1 MPDSNQIVGATLQ
14 VDTGN
19 SNANIKEVNKNL
31 TDVKANL
38 KDTGATVST
47 TSKAIAESGQSF
59 AKLKEQ
65 IAAVPGPLGAAGEGV
80 NKLGTAFKALLANPV
95 VLVLTAI
102 VGILTLLYKAF
113 TNTFE
118 GGEKMEQVF
127 SGIKASAQ
135 ALFDNL
141 GHIASAIVKF
151 FSFDFSGA
159 VDEIKAVG
167 AAVANAYSQM
177 SRLTAQAQ
185 ELHKEQL
192 QNDLEQAER
201 AKKLAIL
208 REEATDD
215 SIPIAKRKAALIEL
229 KADAE
234 QNSKDDIAL
243 AKKVTENKIA
253 QLTLQKDGEL
263 KNRDEINKLKID
275 QINVE
280 TDNANELRRIGKQIT
295 AADKQEI
302 AERKAAA
309 EKAAAEAKARRQ
321 ELVEFTNKLLK
332 IQQDT
337 ELASITDSYE
347 KEKKQLENKIA
358 DDKRTN
364 DVAFQDKKVTR
375 AQYDQINLALD
386 QQANAQRGALADKH
400 NKDLAEK
407 EAAFQKDLQ
416 GILGKIK
423 EDGETNAREAEKVK
437 LQADHAQRIAD
448 AVKTYKDDAL
458 KFQAIKKALD
468 EQLRADQAKLEEKN
482 RQEDAKKAFQVKE
495 QQLKGAVED
504 KKKSE
509 KERLKAVDDEQA
521 LVQSAFD
528 NKVLSEQE
536 YTAKVNELAQKRM
549 DIAEL
554 ENQHKKQQV
563 KEITDTLS
571 GLADLVGKQTIA
583 GKALGIAT
591 ALINTYQ
598 GASEAIKQKSTLPS
612 PFDVIAKVAA
622 VATIIATGLKT
633 VKSIAAVEVPGGGG
647 GGGGGS
653 VSAPTISAPAAPLAP
668 TQQGTTLDQGSIN
681 GIGNA
686 TSGRT
691 YVLDADVQNSA
702 DRNSRLNRAARLGG

>member
-1 MPDSNQIVGATLQ
+1 MPDSNQIVAANLQ
-14 VDTGN
+14 VDSGN

-38 KDTGATVST
+38 KDTGATASV
-47 TSKAIAESGQSF
+47 TSKAVGESGASF
-59 AKLKEQ
+59 GKLKEQ

-80 NKLGTAFKALLANPV
+80 SKLSAAFKALLANPV
-95 VLVLTAI
+95 VLVLAAI

-167 AAVANAYSQM
+167 NAVANAYSQM
-177 SRLTAQAQ
+177 SKLTAQAQ
-185 ELHKEQL
+185 ELHREQL
-192 QNDLEQAER
+192 ANDLEQADR

-215 SIPIAKRKAALIEL
+215 SIPIAKRKEALLEL

-253 QLTLQKDGEL
+253 QLTLQKDGAR
-263 KNRDEINKLKID
+263 KNQDEINKLKIE

-295 AADKQEI
+295 AANKQEI

-309 EKAAAEAKARRQ
+309 EKAAADAKARRQ

-337 ELASITDSYE
+337 ELASITDAYE

-364 DVAFQDKKVTR
+364 DVAFQDRKITR
-375 AQYDQINLALD
+375 AQYQQINLALD
-386 QQANAQRGALADKH
+386 QEANAQRAALTTKH
-400 NKDLAEK
+400 NQDVADK

-416 GILGKIK
+416 GIIGKIK
-423 EDGETNAREAEKVK
+423 EDGETNARQTEKVK
-437 LQADHAQRIAD
+437 LQIDHDQRVAD
-448 AVKTYKDDAL
+448 AAKTYKDDAI

-468 EQLRADQAKLEEKN
+468 DELRADQAKLDEKN
-482 RQEDAKKAFQVKE
+482 RLEDAKKKLAVKE
-495 QQLKGAVED
+495 QQQKAIIKD
-504 KKKSE
+504 QKSSLLQ
-509 KERLKAVDDEQA
+509 RQSALDAEQV
-521 LVQSAFD
+521 LIQQAFD
-528 NKVLSEQE
+528 NKVITEQE
-536 YTAKVNELAQKRM
+536 YNTKV
-549 DIAEL
+549 AEL
-554 ENQHKKQQV
+554 SQERQQLDQIEADNKKKTFDIISQG
-563 KEITDTLS
+563 LNS
-571 GLADLVGKQTIA
+571 LADLIGKNTAA
-583 GKALGIAT
+583 GKA
-591 ALINTYQ
+591 
-598 GASEAIKQKSTLPS
+598 
-612 PFDVIAKVAA
+612 AA
-622 VATIIATGLKT
+622 VAATIISTYEAAWAIFNAASKNPATIPFPAYPYIQAGLAIVAGLENVQKIVSVST
-633 VKSIAAVEVPGGGG
+633 PGGG
-647 GGGGGS
+647 S
-653 VSAPTISAPAAPLAP
+653 SASAPSGGAPAAPAAPVAP
-668 TQQGTTLDQGSIN
+668 TQQGTTLDQSSIN
-681 GIGNA
+681 SIGNA
-686 TSGRT
+686 TTGRT
-691 YVLDADVQNSA
+691 YVLDADVQNNA
-702 DRNSRLNRAARLGG
+702 DRNARLNRAARLGG